1 MATTDG
7 NLPQQTKTRQVNVRI
22 TAEQDRVLKQYCVRH
37 GHSTNTVVLAALC
50 AMIEG
55 FEVPDNRLIT
65 DGVLSLK

>member
-1 MATTDG
+1 METTDG

-22 TAEQDRVLKQYCVRH
+22 TTEQDRVLKRYCVRH

-55 FEVPDNRLIT
+55 FEVPENRVIT
-65 DGVLSLK
+65 DGVLNLK

>member
-1 MATTDG
+1 METTDG

-22 TAEQDRVLKQYCVRH
+22 TAEQDRLLKQYCVRH

-55 FEVPDNRLIT
+55 FEVAENSGIT
-65 DGVLSLK
+65 AGVPNLK